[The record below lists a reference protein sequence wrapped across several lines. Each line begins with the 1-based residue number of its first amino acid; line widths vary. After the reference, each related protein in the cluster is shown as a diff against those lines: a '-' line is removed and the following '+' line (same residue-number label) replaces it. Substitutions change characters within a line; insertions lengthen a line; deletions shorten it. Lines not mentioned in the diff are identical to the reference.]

1 VRRRLL
7 LGFLLFAVIAMALLV
22 IPVGYTLNSNARSST
37 LVALRRDTS
46 ALATVLANDISRGR
60 LSQATRVARTY
71 SHSTSRQILVLEG
84 SRTLIASKAS
94 QVDDEEIARIVPNV
108 GRVQLSGVIPRS
120 SIEGAQYYVAMRLP
134 LDAVAAKRFDK
145 VILVVTFP
153 VTVVTRAIHGNW
165 RNLALYGLVMLGA
178 AVGFGFL
185 LSTSLTRPLRRIGRA
200 VESLGGGQLHVRAPI
215 DEGPEELRRLA
226 ESINAMSSRLI
237 GLLEAQKSFVADA
250 SHQLR
255 TPLTA
260 LQLQLE
266 NLQSTGDT
274 VTAAAFEPALSE
286 VSRLRW
292 LVESLL
298 ELARNESREPL
309 LVPVDLALVA
319 SSRVTF
325 WLPLAE
331 ERGIT
336 LSAPSSAPV
345 EVLAMSGV
353 IEQVVDNLLSNAFD
367 ATDRDG
373 HISVEAHL
381 SGHVGELH
389 VIDSG
394 VGLSDEDRSK
404 ALRRFWRGR
413 DNVAE
418 GSGLG
423 LAIADQ
429 LVRLS
434 GGTIELCAAPGGGID
449 AVITL
454 QRSSSRPPT

>member
-1 VRRRLL
+1 MRRRLL
-7 LGFLLFAVIAMALLV
+7 LGFLLFAVVAMALLV

-46 ALATVLANDISRGR
+46 ALATVLANDIGR
-60 LSQATRVARTY
+60 NRIGQATRVARTY
-71 SHSTSRQILVLEG
+71 SRTTGRQILVLEG
-84 SRTLIASKAS
+84 AKTLIASKQS
-94 QVDDEEIARIVPNV
+94 QVGDQEIAGIVQRV

-120 SIEGAQYYVAMRLP
+120 SVEGAQYYVAMRLP
-134 LDAVAAKRFDK
+134 LDAVAARRLST

-153 VTVVTRAIHGNW
+153 VTVVTRAVHSNW
-165 RNLALYGLVMLGA
+165 INLAIYGLFMLAA
-178 AVGFGFL
+178 AVAFGFL
-185 LSTSLTRPLRRIGRA
+185 LSTSLTRPLRNIGRA
-200 VESLGGGQLHVRAPI
+200 VEALASGQLRVRAPV

-226 ESINAMSSRLI
+226 ESINAMSSRLVDA
-237 GLLEAQKSFVADA
+237 LEAQRSFVADA

-260 LQLQLE
+260 LQIQLE
-266 NLQSTGDT
+266 NLQEGDGSIT
-274 VTAAAFEPALSE
+274 PAAFEPALSE

-319 SSRVTF
+319 QSRAAF
-325 WLPLAE
+325 WRPLAE
-331 ERGIT
+331 ERGLT
-336 LSAPSSAPV
+336 LVAPASASLA
-345 EVLAMSGV
+345 VLAMTGV

-367 ATDRDG
+367 ATEPGGR
-373 HISVEAHL
+373 ISVETRAV
-381 SGHVGELH
+381 GAVGELH

-394 VGLSDEDRSK
+394 VGLSDEDRHH
-404 ALRRFWRGR
+404 ALQRFWRGR
-413 DNVAE
+413 ENHAE

-434 GGTIELCAAPGGGID
+434 AGTIELRAAPGHGID
-449 AVITL
+449 ATISL
-454 QRSSSRPPT
+454 QRV

>member
-1 VRRRLL
+1 MRRRLL
-7 LGFLLFAVIAMALLV
+7 LGFVLFALVAMVLLV

-46 ALATVLANDISRGR
+46 ALATVLANDIGRNR
-60 LSQATRVARTY
+60 LSQAERVARTY
-71 SHSTSRQILVLEG
+71 SHTTGRQILVLEG
-84 SRTLIASKAS
+84 ATTLIASKRS
-94 QVDDEEIARIVPNV
+94 QVDDEEIAHIVANV
-108 GRVQLSGVIPRS
+108 EAVQLSGVIPRS
-120 SIEGAQYYVAMRLP
+120 SREGAQYYVAMRLP
-134 LDAVAAKRFDK
+134 LDAVAAKRLDR

-165 RNLALYGLVMLGA
+165 RNLAIYGLVMLA
-178 AVGFGFL
+178 AALGLGIL

-200 VESLGGGQLHVRAPI
+200 VEALGTGQLRVRAPV

-226 ESINAMSSRLI
+226 ESINAMSSRLVDA
-237 GLLEAQKSFVADA
+237 LEAQRSFVADA

-266 NLQSTGDT
+266 NLQSSGDVIT
-274 VTAAAFEPALSE
+274 PDAFEPALSE
-286 VSRLRW
+286 VSRLRR

-309 LVPVDLALVA
+309 LVPVDLSLLAQ
-319 SSRVTF
+319 SRVAF
-325 WLPLAE
+325 WRPLAE
-331 ERGIT
+331 ERGLT
-336 LSAPSSAPV
+336 LEAPSSAPLH
-345 EVLAMSGV
+345 VLAIDGV

-367 ATDRDG
+367 ATEPGGR
-373 HISVEAHL
+373 ISVETRVV
-381 SGHVGELH
+381 GVVGELH

-394 VGLSDEDRSK
+394 VGLSETERRQ

-413 DNVAE
+413 DNHAE

-434 GGTIELCAAPGGGID
+434 GGTIELRAATGHGID
-449 AVITL
+449 ATISL
-454 QRSSSRPPT
+454 QRV

>member
-1 VRRRLL
+1 
-7 LGFLLFAVIAMALLV
+7 MALLV

-37 LVALRRDTS
+37 LIALRRDTS
-46 ALATVLANDISRGR
+46 ALATVLANDISRHR

-71 SHSTSRQILVLEG
+71 SHGTGRQILVLEG
-84 SRTLIASKAS
+84 AKTLIASKAR
-94 QVDDEEIARIVPNV
+94 QVDDEEIARIVQ
-108 GRVQLSGVIPRS
+108 RVAATQLSGVIPRS

-134 LDAVAAKRFDK
+134 LDAVAAKRLNR

-165 RNLALYGLVMLGA
+165 RNLALYGLVMLAA

-200 VESLGGGQLHVRAPI
+200 VEALGSGQLRVRAPV

-226 ESINAMSSRLI
+226 ESINSMSSRLVDA
-237 GLLEAQKSFVADA
+237 LEAQRSFVADA

-266 NLQSTGDT
+266 NLQSDDAGPSETLD
-274 VTAAAFEPALSE
+274 AALSE

-298 ELARNESREPL
+298 ELARNESREPIL
-309 LVPVDLALVA
+309 TPVDLSLVA
-319 SSRVTF
+319 QSRVAF
-325 WLPLAE
+325 WQALAE
-331 ERGIT
+331 ERGID
-336 LSAPSSAPV
+336 LRAPAAAPLN
-345 EVLAMSGV
+345 VLVISGV

-367 ATDRDG
+367 ATERG
-373 HISVEAHL
+373 GRISVETRVA
-381 SGHVGELH
+381 GHAGELH

-394 VGLSDEDRSK
+394 VGMSDEDRAR

-413 DNVAE
+413 DNAAP

-434 GGTIELCAAPGGGID
+434 GGTVELRAAPVRGID
-449 AVITL
+449 ATISL
-454 QRSSSRPPT
+454 QRA